1 MLIRLVK
8 LEIQPQFAAQFEQF
22 FAAEARGIS
31 QWPGCLGVEAYR
43 DRDRP
48 GRFFTRSSWQDQ
60 EALEAYRASDFFR
73 GNWKTVKAWF
83 AAPAEAWSTEALS
96 LGAVEGR

>member
-8 LEIQPQFAAQFEQF
+8 LEIHPQHAADFEQF
-22 FAAEARGIS
+22 FAAEARGIR
-31 QWPGCLGVEAYR
+31 QWPGCLDVEAYR
-43 DRDRP
+43 DINQA
-48 GRFFTRSSWQDQ
+48 GRFFTRSCWQSQ
-60 EALEAYRASDFFR
+60 EALDAYRVSDFFR

-96 LGAVEGR
+96 LGAVEGH